1 MDNHRF
7 ALIIPAAGAGT
18 RIGTDISKPFIR
30 IEGKTIL
37 EHTISRFTGFDSLVQ
52 IVISTT
58 RENRERAEAIRPVI
72 PKHISLNVIEG
83 GAERQDSIF
92 NAIQVVLKDLEL
104 IAVHDAVRP
113 FVTSASIRSCLEAA
127 VNFGAAIPGI
137 PLRDTIKKV
146 TNENRIVETPER
158 RFLRQAQTPQVFRSE
173 IIREAYLYARDHNF
187 SGTDDASLIEYLG
200 KNVVMVEG
208 SRDNFKITYPL
219 DLKLAELLIKKNQQK
234 NQE

>member
-1 MDNHRF
+1 MDNYRF

-18 RIGTDISKPFIR
+18 RTGADIPKPFIR
-30 IEGKTIL
+30 IGGKTIL

-52 IVISTT
+52 IVISTSL
-58 RENRERAEAIRPVI
+58 ENKETAEAVRPVI
-72 PKHISLNVIEG
+72 PKQISLNVIEG

-92 NAIQVVLKDLEL
+92 NAIQIVDKDVEL

-113 FVTSASIRSCLEAA
+113 FVTSKSICSCLEAA

-146 TNENRIVETPER
+146 TSENRIVETPER

-173 IIREAYLYARDHNF
+173 IIRKAYLYARDHNF

-200 KNVVMVEG
+200 EKVVMVEG

-219 DLKLAELLIKKNQQK
+219 DLKLAELLIKKQQNNQD
-234 NQE
+234 